1 MTPQLTSSSFA
12 GSNIFSILMYI
23 KDGNLHIIDESSS
36 GAGSSGS
43 AGGSSD
49 PADQSIDRSLVNS
62 GLIIE
67 GFTNSEDT
75 IERLIIANDNTLPI
89 NSR

>member
-1 MTPQLTSSSFA
+1 MAVL
-12 GSNIFSILMYI
+12 
-23 KDGNLHIIDESSS
+23 E
-36 GAGSSGS
+36 GA
-43 AGGSSD
+43 SD

-75 IERLIIANDNTLPI
+75 IERLIIANDN
-89 NSR
+89 NSLSLIQDKLFELRGRRH